1 VTSNIPHYQSLVTF
15 RNSQGEAARGTLLK
29 LDRNTIVFEVYNPY
43 SIVQLSEVLTDLII
57 RRGADPIYQGRAVV
71 SNLVNTGLMLIVS
84 ASFADPWVQA
94 SPRFEGKV
102 DSFRREAESFLTQ
115 WELINHIQ
123 DPYRVAVA
131 ALRSYLSELNQWLQR
146 IEAENEEL
154 VAQVFS
160 TYDRLLD
167 FAGPLVERILAL
179 HETFEQVAESVG
191 ARELLVHKSFAQREL
206 HPLLLAAPYAY
217 RTFTKPLGYAGD
229 YEMMNMTHRE
239 APEGASA
246 YAKLVN
252 AAYIRLPIAQCVR
265 NRVRSLQDYLDAGV
279 ALTARAGRPYR
290 AMSIGCGP
298 AVEVQR
304 FIRSNSLA
312 GQTQFRLLDF
322 NAETLDYARS
332 MIESAARDTG
342 RQPKVS
348 YVHDSVH
355 SLLKSATA
363 MSRNDLSGHFDFVY
377 CAGLFDYLSDR
388 VCARL
393 LRLFFSWLVPGGTL
407 LATNMHECARDRY
420 VLEHLADWYLIYRN
434 EEQMMELIPGLGL
447 QRTFTDETGINLC
460 LEVRNDLDLRS
471 AARH

>member
-1 VTSNIPHYQSLVTF
+1 MASNIAHFQSLVTF

-29 LDRNTIVFEVYNPY
+29 LDRNTVVFEVYNPY

-57 RRGADPIYQGRAVV
+57 RRGAEPIYHGRAIV

-84 ASFADPWVQA
+84 ASFVDPWVQA
-94 SPRFEGKV
+94 SPRFEGRI
-102 DSFRREAESFLTQ
+102 DSFRQEAENFVTQ
-115 WELINHIQ
+115 WESINHIR
-123 DPYRVAVA
+123 DPYRVAVV

-160 TYDRLLD
+160 SYDRLLD
-167 FAGPLVERILAL
+167 FAGPLVERIITL
-179 HETFEQVAESVG
+179 HEAFEQVARSVVSSEVQ
-191 ARELLVHKSFAQREL
+191 AHKSFAQKEL
-206 HPLLLAAPYAY
+206 HRLLLAAPYAF
-217 RTFTKPLGYAGD
+217 RTYTKPLGYAGD

-239 APEGASA
+239 VPEGKGA

-252 AAYIRLPIAQCVR
+252 AAYIRLPIAACVR
-265 NRVRSLQDYLDAGV
+265 NRVRSLQGYLDAG
-279 ALTARAGRPYR
+279 LARAFRASRPFR
-290 AMSIGCGP
+290 AMSVGCGP

-312 GQTQFRLLDF
+312 AQAEFHLLDF

-332 MIESAARDTG
+332 MIESASRDTG

-355 SLLKSATA
+355 SLLKSATS
-363 MSRNDLSGHFDFVY
+363 MSRDDLTGHFDFVY

-393 LRLFFSWLVPGGTL
+393 LRLFFSWLMPGGTL
-407 LATNMHECARDRY
+407 LVTNMHECTLNRY

-434 EEQMMELIPGLGL
+434 EEQMMELIPGLGE

-460 LEVRNDLDLRS
+460 LEVRKVL
-471 AARH
+471 H